1 MEEYKIGETFNVGR
15 KKLQV
20 VEGNCIG
27 CYFRNNTIEFC
38 LDLEECLGS
47 CHPDEREDSNEVCYK
62 LSKEE

>member
-1 MEEYKIGETFNVGR
+1 MEYKIDETFYLGR
-15 KKLQV
+15 KKFKV
-20 VEGNCIG
+20 VPGNCEE

-62 LSKEE
+62 LVEG